1 MLSQAVILVGG
12 LGTRLG
18 ELTARTPKP
27 LLPVA
32 GRPFVEHLLQEIAR
46 YGFRRATLLA
56 GRFGDQVRA
65 TYDGQVLFG
74 LAVDVVVEPSPMGT
88 GGALALAADEA
99 RLDPEFLLMN
109 GDSWID
115 MDLVRLVR
123 NWDAARVER
132 PGTRAQL
139 LLQTVPDAARY
150 GAVTATD
157 GIVTGFREKSPES
170 ARRPGQINAGVYVLD
185 RSILADVPTD
195 QVTSL
200 ETDLLPKLVADGRVV
215 SIPAPEGSYFIDIG
229 LPDTYQRADEE
240 LMRHRRRPALFLDRD
255 GTLNVDR
262 GYTHRIADLVWQ
274 PGAREA
280 VKYANDAGYYVFVV
294 TNQAGV
300 ARGLYGESDVI
311 AFHTEMQSQLFKV
324 GAHVDAFEWCPF
336 HAEGTVAAYR
346 QDSRR
351 RKPSPGMIEDLRD
364 LWPVDMS
371 RSLLIGDS
379 PDDMKAAE
387 AAGLVGIRY
396 TGGPLLDLIRAHI
409 T

>member
-32 GRPFVEHLLQEIAR
+32 GRPFVEHLLQEVSR
-46 YGFRRATLLA
+46 YGFRKATLLA

-65 TYDGQVLFG
+65 TYDGQVIFD

-88 GGALALAADEA
+88 GGALAFAAAEA

-123 NWDAARVER
+123 NWEAARTER

-150 GAVTATD
+150 GTVSAKDGLVT
-157 GIVTGFREKSPES
+157 VFQEKSPES
-170 ARRPGQINAGVYVLD
+170 ANRPGQINAGVYVLD
-185 RSILADVPTD
+185 RTILKDVPSD
-195 QVTSL
+195 RVTSL
-200 ETDLLPKLVADGRVV
+200 ETDILPKLVADGRVV
-215 SIPAPEGSYFIDIG
+215 SILAPEGSYFIDIG
-229 LPDTYQRADEE
+229 LPDTYLRADEE
-240 LMRHRRRPALFLDRD
+240 LMRHRRRPAIFLDRD

-262 GYTHRIADLVWQ
+262 GYTHKVTDLSWQ
-274 PGAREA
+274 PDARQA
-280 VKYANDAGYYVFVV
+280 IKYANDAGYYVFVV

-300 ARGLYGESDVI
+300 ARGLYQESDVI
-311 AFHTEMQSQLFKV
+311 AFHAEMQAQLYQI
-324 GAHVDAFEWCPF
+324 GAHIDAFEWCPF
-336 HAEGTVAAYR
+336 HVDGTVAAYR

-351 RKPSPGMIEDLRD
+351 RKPSPGMIEDLVD
-364 LWPVDMS
+364 VWPVDMS

-396 TGGPLLDLIRAHI
+396 TGGSLLDLVQAQIS
-409 T
+409 

>member
-32 GRPFVEHLLQEIAR
+32 GRPFVEHLLQEVSR
-46 YGFRRATLLA
+46 YGFRKATLLA

-65 TYDGQVLFG
+65 TYDGQVIFG

-88 GGALALAADEA
+88 GGALAFAAAEA

-123 NWDAARVER
+123 NWEAARTER

-150 GAVTATD
+150 GTVTAKD
-157 GIVTGFREKSPES
+157 GLVTVFQEKSPES
-170 ARRPGQINAGVYVLD
+170 ANRPGQINAGVYVLD
-185 RSILADVPTD
+185 RTILKDVPSD
-195 QVTSL
+195 RVTSL
-200 ETDLLPKLVADGRVV
+200 ETDILPKMVADGRVV
-215 SIPAPEGSYFIDIG
+215 SILAPEGSYFIDIG
-229 LPDTYQRADEE
+229 LPDTYLRADEE
-240 LMRHRRRPALFLDRD
+240 LMRHRRRPAIFLDRD

-262 GYTHRIADLVWQ
+262 GYTHKVTDLSWQ
-274 PGAREA
+274 PDARQA
-280 VKYANDAGYYVFVV
+280 IKYANDAGYYVFVV

-300 ARGLYGESDVI
+300 ARGLYQESDVI
-311 AFHTEMQSQLFKV
+311 AFHAEMQSQLYEI

-336 HAEGTVAAYR
+336 HVDGTVAAYR

-351 RKPSPGMIEDLRD
+351 RKPSPGMIEDLVD
-364 LWPVDMS
+364 VWPVDMS

-379 PDDMKAAE
+379 ADDMKAAE

-396 TGGPLLDLIRAHI
+396 TGGSLLDLVQAQIS
-409 T
+409 

>member
-32 GRPFVEHLLQEIAR
+32 GRPFVEHLLQEVSR
-46 YGFRRATLLA
+46 YGFRKATLLA

-65 TYDGQVLFG
+65 TYDGQVIFD

-88 GGALALAADEA
+88 GGALAFAAAEA

-123 NWDAARVER
+123 NWEAARTER

-150 GAVTATD
+150 GTVAAKDGLVT
-157 GIVTGFREKSPES
+157 VFQEKSPE
-170 ARRPGQINAGVYVLD
+170 RTNRPGQINAGVYVLD
-185 RSILADVPTD
+185 RTILKDVPID
-195 QVTSL
+195 RATSL
-200 ETDLLPKLVADGRVV
+200 ETDILPKLVADGQVV
-215 SIPAPEGSYFIDIG
+215 SVSAPKGSYFIDIG
-229 LPDTYQRADEE
+229 LPDTYLRADEE
-240 LMRHRRRPALFLDRD
+240 LMRHRRRPAIFLDRD

-262 GYTHRIADLVWQ
+262 GYTHKITDLSWQ
-274 PGAREA
+274 PDARQA

-300 ARGLYGESDVI
+300 ARGLYQESDVI
-311 AFHTEMQSQLFKV
+311 AFHAEMQSQLYEI

-336 HAEGTVAAYR
+336 HVDGTVAAYR

-351 RKPSPGMIEDLRD
+351 RKPSPGMIEDLVAV
-364 LWPVDMS
+364 WPVDIS

-396 TGGPLLDLIRAHI
+396 TCGSLLDLVQAQIS
-409 T
+409 

>member
-1 MLSQAVILVGG
+1 
-12 LGTRLG
+12 
-18 ELTARTPKP
+18 

-32 GRPFVEHLLQEIAR
+32 GRPFVEHLLQEVSR
-46 YGFRRATLLA
+46 YGFRKATLLA

-65 TYDGQVLFG
+65 TYDGQVIFD

-88 GGALALAADEA
+88 GGALAFAAAEA

-123 NWDAARVER
+123 NWEAARTER

-150 GAVTATD
+150 GTVAAKDGLVT
-157 GIVTGFREKSPES
+157 VFQEKSPES
-170 ARRPGQINAGVYVLD
+170 ANRPGQINAGVYVLD
-185 RSILADVPTD
+185 RTILKDVPSD
-195 QVTSL
+195 RVTSL
-200 ETDLLPKLVADGRVV
+200 ETDILPKLVADGRVV
-215 SIPAPEGSYFIDIG
+215 SILAPEGSYFIDIG
-229 LPDTYQRADEE
+229 LPDTYLRADQE
-240 LMRHRRRPALFLDRD
+240 LMRHRRRPAIFLDRD

-262 GYTHRIADLVWQ
+262 GYTHKVTDLSWQ
-274 PGAREA
+274 PDARQA
-280 VKYANDAGYYVFVV
+280 IKYANDAGYYVFVV

-300 ARGLYGESDVI
+300 ARGLYNESDVV
-311 AFHTEMQSQLFKV
+311 AFHAEMQSQLYEI

-336 HAEGTVAAYR
+336 HVDGTVAAYR

-351 RKPSPGMIEDLRD
+351 RKPSPGMIEDLVD
-364 LWPVDMS
+364 VWPVDMS

-396 TGGPLLDLIRAHI
+396 TGGSLLDLVQAQIS
-409 T
+409 

>member
-1 MLSQAVILVGG
+1 
-12 LGTRLG
+12 
-18 ELTARTPKP
+18 

-32 GRPFVEHLLQEIAR
+32 GRPFVEHLLQEVSR
-46 YGFRRATLLA
+46 YGFRKATLLA

-65 TYDGQVLFG
+65 TYDGQVIFD

-88 GGALALAADEA
+88 GGALAFAAAEA
-99 RLDPEFLLMN
+99 RLDPELLLMN

-123 NWDAARVER
+123 NWEAARTER

-150 GAVTATD
+150 GTVTAKD
-157 GIVTGFREKSPES
+157 GLVTVFQEKSPES
-170 ARRPGQINAGVYVLD
+170 ANRPGQINAGVYVLD
-185 RSILADVPTD
+185 RTILKDVPSD
-195 QVTSL
+195 RVTSL
-200 ETDLLPKLVADGRVV
+200 ETDILPKLVADGRVV
-215 SIPAPEGSYFIDIG
+215 SILAPEGSYFIDIG
-229 LPDTYQRADEE
+229 LPDTYLRADEE
-240 LMRHRRRPALFLDRD
+240 LMRHRRRPAIFLDRD

-262 GYTHRIADLVWQ
+262 GYTHKITDLSWQ

-280 VKYANDAGYYVFVV
+280 IKYANDAGYYVFVV

-300 ARGLYGESDVI
+300 ARGLYQESDVI
-311 AFHTEMQSQLFKV
+311 AFHAEMQSQLYEI

-336 HAEGTVAAYR
+336 HVDGTVAAYR

-351 RKPSPGMIEDLRD
+351 RKPSPGMIEDLVD
-364 LWPVDMS
+364 VWPVDMS

-396 TGGPLLDLIRAHI
+396 TGGSLLDLVQAQIS
-409 T
+409 

>member
-1 MLSQAVILVGG
+1 
-12 LGTRLG
+12 
-18 ELTARTPKP
+18 

-32 GRPFVEHLLQEIAR
+32 GRPFVEHLLQEVSR
-46 YGFRRATLLA
+46 YGFRKATLLA

-65 TYDGQVLFG
+65 TYDGQVIFD

-88 GGALALAADEA
+88 GGALAFAAAEA

-115 MDLVRLVR
+115 MDLLRLVR
-123 NWDAARVER
+123 NWEAARTER

-150 GAVTATD
+150 GTVTAKD
-157 GIVTGFREKSPES
+157 GLVTVFQEKSPES
-170 ARRPGQINAGVYVLD
+170 ANRPGQINAGVYVLD
-185 RSILADVPTD
+185 RTILKDVPSD
-195 QVTSL
+195 RVTSL
-200 ETDLLPKLVADGRVV
+200 ETDILPKLVADGRVV
-215 SIPAPEGSYFIDIG
+215 SILAPEGSYFIDIG
-229 LPDTYQRADEE
+229 LPDTYLRADEE
-240 LMRHRRRPALFLDRD
+240 LMRHRRRPAIFLDRD

-262 GYTHRIADLVWQ
+262 GYTHKITDLSWQ
-274 PGAREA
+274 PDARQA

-300 ARGLYGESDVI
+300 ARGLYNESDVV
-311 AFHTEMQSQLFKV
+311 AFHAEMQAQLYQI
-324 GAHVDAFEWCPF
+324 GAHIDAFEWCPF
-336 HAEGTVAAYR
+336 HVDGTVAAYR

-351 RKPSPGMIEDLRD
+351 RKPSPGMIEDLVD
-364 LWPVDMS
+364 VWPVDMS

-396 TGGPLLDLIRAHI
+396 TGGSLLDLVQAQIS
-409 T
+409 

>member
-1 MLSQAVILVGG
+1 
-12 LGTRLG
+12 
-18 ELTARTPKP
+18 

-32 GRPFVEHLLQEIAR
+32 GRPFVEHLLQEVSR
-46 YGFRRATLLA
+46 YGFRKATLLA

-65 TYDGQVLFG
+65 TYDGQVIFD

-88 GGALALAADEA
+88 GGALAFAAAEA

-123 NWDAARVER
+123 NWEAARTER

-150 GAVTATD
+150 GTVSAKDGLVT
-157 GIVTGFREKSPES
+157 VFQEKSPES
-170 ARRPGQINAGVYVLD
+170 ANRPGQINAGVYVLD
-185 RSILADVPTD
+185 RTILKDVPSD
-195 QVTSL
+195 RVTSL
-200 ETDLLPKLVADGRVV
+200 ETDILPKLVADGRVV
-215 SIPAPEGSYFIDIG
+215 SILAPEGSYFIDIG
-229 LPDTYQRADEE
+229 LPDTYLRADEE
-240 LMRHRRRPALFLDRD
+240 LMRHRRRPAIFLDRD

-262 GYTHRIADLVWQ
+262 GYTHKITDLSWQ
-274 PGAREA
+274 PDARQA

-300 ARGLYGESDVI
+300 ARGLYQESDVI
-311 AFHTEMQSQLFKV
+311 AFHAEMQSQLYEI

-336 HAEGTVAAYR
+336 HVDGTVAAYR

-351 RKPSPGMIEDLRD
+351 RKPSPGMIEDLVD
-364 LWPVDMS
+364 VWPVEMS

-396 TGGPLLDLIRAHI
+396 TGGSLLDLVQAQIS
-409 T
+409 

>member
-1 MLSQAVILVGG
+1 
-12 LGTRLG
+12 
-18 ELTARTPKP
+18 

-32 GRPFVEHLLQEIAR
+32 GRPFVEHLLQEVSR
-46 YGFRRATLLA
+46 YGFRKATLLA

-65 TYDGQVLFG
+65 TYDGQVIFD

-88 GGALALAADEA
+88 GGALAFAAAEA

-123 NWDAARVER
+123 NWEAARTER

-150 GAVTATD
+150 GTVSAKDGLVT
-157 GIVTGFREKSPES
+157 VFQEKSPES
-170 ARRPGQINAGVYVLD
+170 ANRPGQINAGVYVLD
-185 RSILADVPTD
+185 RTILKDVPSD
-195 QVTSL
+195 RVTSL
-200 ETDLLPKLVADGRVV
+200 ETDILPKLVADGRVV
-215 SIPAPEGSYFIDIG
+215 SILAPEGSYFIDIG
-229 LPDTYQRADEE
+229 LPDTYLRADEE
-240 LMRHRRRPALFLDRD
+240 LMRHRRRPAIFLDRD

-262 GYTHRIADLVWQ
+262 GYTHKITDLSWQ
-274 PGAREA
+274 PGARQA

-300 ARGLYGESDVI
+300 ARGLYQESDVI
-311 AFHTEMQSQLFKV
+311 AFHAEMQSQLYEI

-336 HAEGTVAAYR
+336 HVDGTVAAYR
-346 QDSRR
+346 QDSRH
-351 RKPSPGMIEDLRD
+351 RKPSPGMIEDLVD
-364 LWPVDMS
+364 VWPVDMS

-396 TGGPLLDLIRAHI
+396 TGGSLLDLVQAQIS
-409 T
+409 

>member
-32 GRPFVEHLLQEIAR
+32 GRPFVEHLLQEVSR
-46 YGFRRATLLA
+46 YGFRKATLLA

-65 TYDGQVLFG
+65 TYDGQVIFD

-88 GGALALAADEA
+88 GGALAFAAAEA

-123 NWDAARVER
+123 NWEAARTER

-150 GAVTATD
+150 GTVAAKDGLVT
-157 GIVTGFREKSPES
+157 VFQEKSPES
-170 ARRPGQINAGVYVLD
+170 ANRPGQINAGVYVLD
-185 RSILADVPTD
+185 RTILKDVPSD
-195 QVTSL
+195 RVTSL
-200 ETDLLPKLVADGRVV
+200 ETDILPKLVADGRVV
-215 SIPAPEGSYFIDIG
+215 SILAPEGSYFIDIG
-229 LPDTYQRADEE
+229 LPDTYLRADEE
-240 LMRHRRRPALFLDRD
+240 LMRHRRRPAIFLDRD

-262 GYTHRIADLVWQ
+262 GYTHKITDLSWQ
-274 PGAREA
+274 PDARQA

-300 ARGLYGESDVI
+300 ARGLYQESDVI
-311 AFHTEMQSQLFKV
+311 AFHAEMQSQLYEI

-336 HAEGTVAAYR
+336 HVDGTVAAYR

-351 RKPSPGMIEDLRD
+351 RKPSPGMIEDLVD
-364 LWPVDMS
+364 VWPVDMS

-396 TGGPLLDLIRAHI
+396 TGGSLLDLVQAQIS
-409 T
+409 

>member
-32 GRPFVEHLLQEIAR
+32 GRPFVEHLLQEVSR
-46 YGFRRATLLA
+46 YGFRKATLLA

-65 TYDGQVLFG
+65 TYDGQVIFD

-88 GGALALAADEA
+88 GGALAFAAAEA

-123 NWDAARVER
+123 NWEAARTER

-150 GAVTATD
+150 GTVSAKDGLVT
-157 GIVTGFREKSPES
+157 VFQEKSPES
-170 ARRPGQINAGVYVLD
+170 ANRPGQINAGVYVLD
-185 RSILADVPTD
+185 RTILKDVPSD
-195 QVTSL
+195 RVTSL
-200 ETDLLPKLVADGRVV
+200 ETDILPKLVADGRVV
-215 SIPAPEGSYFIDIG
+215 SILAPEGSYFIDIG
-229 LPDTYQRADEE
+229 LPDTYLRADEE
-240 LMRHRRRPALFLDRD
+240 LMRHRRRPAIFLDRD

-262 GYTHRIADLVWQ
+262 GYTHKITDLSWQ
-274 PGAREA
+274 PDARQA

-300 ARGLYGESDVI
+300 ARGLYQESDVI
-311 AFHTEMQSQLFKV
+311 AFHAEMQSQLYEI

-336 HAEGTVAAYR
+336 HVDGTVAAYR

-351 RKPSPGMIEDLRD
+351 RKPSPGMIEDLVD
-364 LWPVDMS
+364 VWPVEMS

-396 TGGPLLDLIRAHI
+396 TGGSLLDLVQAQIS
-409 T
+409 

>member
-32 GRPFVEHLLQEIAR
+32 GRPFVEHLLQEVSR
-46 YGFRRATLLA
+46 YGFRKATLLA

-65 TYDGQVLFG
+65 TYDGQVIFD

-88 GGALALAADEA
+88 GGALAFAAAEA

-123 NWDAARVER
+123 NWEAARTER

-150 GAVTATD
+150 GTVTAKD
-157 GIVTGFREKSPES
+157 GLVTVFQEKSPES
-170 ARRPGQINAGVYVLD
+170 ANRPGQINAGVYVLD
-185 RSILADVPTD
+185 RTILKDVPSD
-195 QVTSL
+195 RVTSL
-200 ETDLLPKLVADGRVV
+200 ETDILPKIVADGRVV
-215 SIPAPEGSYFIDIG
+215 SILAPEGSYFIDIG
-229 LPDTYQRADEE
+229 LPDTYLRADEE
-240 LMRHRRRPALFLDRD
+240 LMRHRRRPAIFLDRD

-262 GYTHRIADLVWQ
+262 GYTHKITDLSWQ
-274 PGAREA
+274 PDARQA
-280 VKYANDAGYYVFVV
+280 IKYANDAGYYVFVV

-300 ARGLYGESDVI
+300 ARGLYQESDVI
-311 AFHTEMQSQLFKV
+311 AFHAEMQSQLYEI

-336 HAEGTVAAYR
+336 HVDGTVAAYR

-351 RKPSPGMIEDLRD
+351 RKPSPGMIEDLVD
-364 LWPVDMS
+364 VWPVDMS

-396 TGGPLLDLIRAHI
+396 TGGSLLDLVQAQIS
-409 T
+409 

>member
-1 MLSQAVILVGG
+1 
-12 LGTRLG
+12 
-18 ELTARTPKP
+18 

-32 GRPFVEHLLQEIAR
+32 GRPFVEHLLQEVSR
-46 YGFRRATLLA
+46 YGFRKATLLA

-65 TYDGQVLFG
+65 TYDGQVIFD

-88 GGALALAADEA
+88 GGALAFAAAEA

-123 NWDAARVER
+123 NWEAARTER

-150 GAVTATD
+150 GTVAAKDGLVT
-157 GIVTGFREKSPES
+157 VFQEKSPES
-170 ARRPGQINAGVYVLD
+170 ANRPGQINAGVYVLD
-185 RSILADVPTD
+185 RTILKDVPSD
-195 QVTSL
+195 RVTSL
-200 ETDLLPKLVADGRVV
+200 ETDILPKLVADGRVV
-215 SIPAPEGSYFIDIG
+215 SILAPEGSYFIDIG
-229 LPDTYQRADEE
+229 LPDTYLRADEE
-240 LMRHRRRPALFLDRD
+240 LMRHRRRPAIFLDRD

-262 GYTHRIADLVWQ
+262 GYTHKITDLSWQ
-274 PGAREA
+274 PDAREA
-280 VKYANDAGYYVFVV
+280 IKYANDAGYYVFVV

-300 ARGLYGESDVI
+300 ARGLYQESDVI
-311 AFHTEMQSQLFKV
+311 AFHAEMQSQLYEI

-336 HAEGTVAAYR
+336 HVDGTVAAYR

-351 RKPSPGMIEDLRD
+351 RKPSPGMIEDLVD
-364 LWPVDMS
+364 VWPVDMS

-396 TGGPLLDLIRAHI
+396 TGGSLLDLVQAQIS
-409 T
+409 

>member
-1 MLSQAVILVGG
+1 VLAQAVILVGG

-18 ELTARTPKP
+18 ELTAQTPKP

-32 GRPFVEHLLQEIAR
+32 GRPFVEHLLQEISR

-56 GRFGDQVRA
+56 GRFGDRVRA
-65 TYDGQVLFG
+65 AYGGQVISG

-88 GGALALAADEA
+88 GGALALAAVET
-99 RLDPEFLLMN
+99 RLDQEFLLMN

-123 NWDAARVER
+123 HWEAARAER
-132 PGTRAQL
+132 PSTRAQL
-139 LLQTVPDAARY
+139 LLQAVPDAARY

-157 GIVTGFREKSPES
+157 GIVTGFHEKSPES
-170 ARRPGQINAGVYVLD
+170 AHRPGQINAGVYVLD
-185 RSILADVPTD
+185 RDILADVPID
-195 QVTSL
+195 RATSL
-200 ETDLLPKLVADGRVV
+200 ETDILPKLVADGRVV
-215 SIPAPEGSYFIDIG
+215 SVSAPKGSYFIDIG
-229 LPDTYQRADEE
+229 LPETYRRADED
-240 LMRHRRRPALFLDRD
+240 LMRHRRRPAIFLDRD
-255 GTLNVDR
+255 GTLNIDR
-262 GYTHRIADLVWQ
+262 GYTHKITDLAWQ
-274 PGAREA
+274 PNAREA

-300 ARGLYGESDVI
+300 ARGFYEESDII
-311 AFHTEMQSQLFKV
+311 AFHAEMQSQLYEI

-336 HAEGTVAAYR
+336 HVDGTVAAYR

-351 RKPSPGMIEDLRD
+351 RKPFPGMIEDLVN
-364 LWPVDMS
+364 LWPVDMR
-371 RSLLIGDS
+371 RSILIGDS

-396 TGGPLLDLIRAHI
+396 TGGSLLEQIRAKI
-409 T
+409 K